1 MGPWEYQDPYAS
13 KKSTRRG
20 VNAPQGCIRF
30 GWVAPG
36 SIKTTPINPFREEG
50 SNTERASQRDLSVL
64 DSRSPV
70 PWTSPDVEAVLV
82 TGIPSR
88 RAWPGCSPGL
98 SPHVI
103 TRQRPAACCPLNH
116 WPHIPVFATAEPISQ
131 THKKKQTNTH
141 QQSGE

>member
-70 PWTSPDVEAVLV
+70 PWTSPDVEVVLV

-88 RAWPGCSPGL
+88 RAWPGCGPGL

-103 TRQRPAACCPLNH
+103 TRHLPAACCPPKSLASSSCLCH
-116 WPHIPVFATAEPISQ
+116 CR
-131 THKKKQTNTH
+131 TN
-141 QQSGE
+141 QSNS